1 MHEARDRGR
10 SRPAHVTAHRPRM
23 SARCASVRES
33 LRSIPAADPP
43 GQRLD
48 RRERRSVRHDAGRRY
63 VGRAPTASGRDHRQA
78 GRDRLIPAVPRVAR
92 TSPRARLPPNQRR
105 PGVPL
110 ANPHG
115 ANRNAQ
121 REIGRAR
128 PLSPQPQ
135 AQTRTHPGAS
145 VRRRPPGR
153 VARHWRAAAL
163 TAAACVV
170 HHRSLHP
177 TRPEGLD
184 HFNRRPVTAKTPSQD
199 CRRPAARATRRVPRV
214 SMQRPG

>member
-1 MHEARDRGR
+1 
-10 SRPAHVTAHRPRM
+10 M

-33 LRSIPAADPP
+33 LRSISAADPP

-48 RRERRSVRHDAGRRY
+48 RREWRSVRHDAGRRC

-78 GRDRLIPAVPRVAR
+78 GRDRLIPAVLRVAR

-105 PGVPL
+105 PGGPP

-128 PLSPQPQ
+128 SLPPQRQ
-135 AQTRTHPGAS
+135 AQTHKHPGAS

-153 VARHWRAAAL
+153 LARHWRAAAL

-170 HHRSLHP
+170 HHRSLHR
-177 TRPEGLD
+177 TRLRPRPLRPATDHRTDPVTGLPSPGSKTDTADPEG
-184 HFNRRPVTAKTPSQD
+184 Q
-199 CRRPAARATRRVPRV
+199 CAARGMT
-214 SMQRPG
+214 G